1 MSRVILCVLLFSLS
15 ACGVQ
20 GSLYLPDEQPM
31 PKRDREKMPAPY
43 PERPEQED
51 TILPDVI

>member
-1 MSRVILCVLLFSLS
+1 MNRVILCVLLLSLS

-20 GSLYLPDEQPM
+20 GDLYLPGEQAA

-43 PERPEQED
+43 PERAPED
-51 TILPDVI
+51 DYILPDAI